1 MLIFEAKSRY
11 VLIRF
16 LCLSST
22 YTTGDFRVSIEF
34 NYIVRLG
41 GANLDGTKL
50 VPYALCDLKGVGI
63 RVSKTLVKKLGL
75 SSQDRL
81 GAISEAN
88 VRRLEETLENL
99 ASSGLPAWMLNR
111 RKDPQTGQ
119 NLHVLGSDLQFRVK
133 EDIDVLKETRSW
145 KGDRHTRGLKVRG
158 QRTKTAARKGR
169 SVGVSRQ
176 RVQREREP

>member
-1 MLIFEAKSRY
+1 MSK
-11 VLIRF
+11 
-16 LCLSST
+16 
-22 YTTGDFRVSIEF
+22 EF

-50 VPYALCDLKGVGI
+50 IPYALCDLKGIGI

-81 GAISEAN
+81 GALSEAD
-88 VRRLEETLENL
+88 VRRLEDSLDNL
-99 ASSGLPAWMLNR
+99 STSGLPAWMLNR

-133 EDIDVLKETRSW
+133 EDIDVLRETRSW
-145 KGDRHTRGLKVRG
+145 KGDRHARGLKVRG
-158 QRTKTAARKGR
+158 QRTKTTARKGR

-176 RVQREREP
+176 RVR